1 MTFQGK
7 RTRMGDNG
15 RSPCGTHDIT
25 EWRAYLAKA
34 ILDNIDAVM
43 NEQAAERKGQDDG
56 NREQDE

>member
-1 MTFQGK
+1 
-7 RTRMGDNG
+7 MGDNG
-15 RSPCGTHDIT
+15 GSPCGTHDIT
-25 EWRAYLAKA
+25 EWRAHLAKA